1 MTDGIGRGVAGQLGD
16 LGKDIVSEVV
26 SVPAKLT
33 GFDSGSGTQEKK
45 GSGAGSSK
53 GATASQQS
61 PNKQPSEH
69 VDILGQLA
77 QKDEIEKAKKLAQL
91 RQQLSQQFTKPQSQ
105 EDPNQPK
112 NIHEAQQLEELEKQ
126 KQEIEEE
133 RKKARMTLQDT
144 GSKQKRGN
152 LFGQKVKKQKQFGSE
167 QSKNAVHQ

>member
-16 LGKDIVSEVV
+16 LGKDIVSEVA

-45 GSGAGSSK
+45 GTGAGSSK
-53 GATASQQS
+53 GQTAHQPTQ
-61 PNKQPSEH
+61 NKQPSEQ

-77 QKDEIEKAKKLAQL
+77 QKDEVEKAKKLAQL
-91 RQQLSQQFTKPQSQ
+91 RQQLAQQFSKPQP

-133 RKKARMTLQDT
+133 KKKAQMVLQDT
-144 GSKQKRGN
+144 GAKQKRGN